1 MSLTIL
7 LYKAKYSTVR
17 FAQISY
23 PRFSFVQKADYRKA
37 KTGTI
42 FGFSKSSKK
51 VESSSLNLKRLMNF
65 HFRQL
70 MLLKIKYLYFWCFL
84 RYN

>member
-51 VESSSLNLKRLMNF
+51 VESSSLNLKRS
-65 HFRQL
+65 
-70 MLLKIKYLYFWCFL
+70 LKGKTKKYIWCNL
-84 RYN
+84 CKSGKV